1 MLALLAPEGR
11 LMQPTV
17 LELDVR
23 ELGLADE
30 ASGAASRDR

>member
-11 LMQPTV
+11 LMQPAV

-30 ASGAASRDR
+30 ASGTASSDK